1 MKIEM
6 GKGLTV
12 YDTKD
17 NIVLDGASISCGC
30 KRPRLIAMDIAVAP
44 NSFISTCKCQNCGNV
59 ISVGNERQEDE
70 EEV

>member
-6 GKGLTV
+6 GKGLTA

-30 KRPRLIAMDIAVAP
+30 KRPRLIAIDITDGP
-44 NSFISTCKCQNCGNV
+44 NFCISTCKCQSCGNV
-59 ISVGNERQEDE
+59 ISVRNEWQEDE
-70 EEV
+70 EA